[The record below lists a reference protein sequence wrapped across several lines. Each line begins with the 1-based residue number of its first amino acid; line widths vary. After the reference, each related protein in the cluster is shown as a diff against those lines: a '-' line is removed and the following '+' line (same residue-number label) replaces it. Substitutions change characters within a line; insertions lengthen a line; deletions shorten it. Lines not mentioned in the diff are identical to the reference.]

1 VRFDELKSAQID
13 PPRFHAPKLA
23 CFGMCRDVTHEQPKD
38 PTRFHDRKLACFG
51 TCRDVTGLDFWA
63 ACGGC
68 GGEAKLKGVG
78 RGSRAECTCRGC
90 FSGMHFGFGGLRV
103 AAVGNAG
110 SSGGGGKGGGEGGK
124 KGGGKEQALNLVV
137 GTPLPDKGACKHFKR
152 FCPNH

>member
-1 VRFDELKSAQID
+1 
-13 PPRFHAPKLA
+13 
-23 CFGMCRDVTHEQPKD
+23 M
-38 PTRFHDRKLACFG
+38 
-51 TCRDVTGLDFWA
+51 CRDVTGLDFWA

-78 RGSRAECTCRGC
+78 RGSRVECTCRGC
-90 FSGMHFGFGGLRV
+90 FTGMHFGFGGLRV

-110 SSGGGGKGGGEGGK
+110 SSGGGGKGGGDGGK

-152 FCPNH
+152 FCPKLKISSTNPKP